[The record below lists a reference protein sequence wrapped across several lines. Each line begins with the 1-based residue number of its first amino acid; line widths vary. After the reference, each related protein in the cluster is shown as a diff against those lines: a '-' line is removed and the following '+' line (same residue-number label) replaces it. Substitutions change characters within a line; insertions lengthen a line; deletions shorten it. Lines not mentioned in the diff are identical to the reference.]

1 MEQSEN
7 PIADMLAKQ
16 GSNVESNASQETQSQ
31 ETSAQEEQPSNQ
43 ETSEASSEEPQES
56 QESQEAQEQPK
67 NEESTQELDNSNA
80 ENSIEDNNS
89 QNEESDDSGSS
100 DGIEEK
106 NWWDDDSE
114 GATTT
119 NEETSS
125 VDYSTLSKALGI
137 ESGREGD
144 IVKEFETIRQQNEEY
159 KQKVEE
165 LSKEPQFADE
175 RLAQANEI
183 AKNGG
188 DYQEFLG
195 LSQTDWSLVGDD
207 ELIAAIQLK
216 PVFGDDVENMNKYM
230 ADMDPVQKRLQA
242 DQIRTQLN
250 QEQQQA
256 MDKIRQDA
264 AKKKID
270 TDAKIRSSLDSI
282 DSLYGVKLT
291 SGKKKSLYD
300 ELTTGNFMKNLFYTD
315 GKPDHKRMVENA
327 YLLSNIK
334 EIMKVNI
341 SRATNKGKKEVF
353 DEASNP
359 QVRSNNGQFVAP
371 TKKETTAFGDYFND
385 LKKGGPK

>member
-1 MEQSEN
+1 MEQNQN

-31 ETSAQEEQPSNQ
+31 ETSAQEEQPINQ
-43 ETSEASSEEPQES
+43 ETSEVSSEKTQET
-56 QESQEAQEQPK
+56 EEAQEQPK

-89 QNEESDDSGSS
+89 QSEKSDDSGSS

-114 GATTT
+114 SATTT
-119 NEETSS
+119 NEETST

-137 ESGREGD
+137 ESGREAD

-216 PVFGDDVENMNKYM
+216 SVFGDDAESMKKYM

-242 DQIRTQLN
+242 DQIRSQLN

-256 MDKIRQDA
+256 MNKIKQDA
-264 AKKKID
+264 AKKRID
-270 TDAKIRSSLDSI
+270 TDAKIRSSLDST

-291 SGKKKSLYD
+291 AAKKKSLYN
-300 ELTTGNFMKNLFYTD
+300 ELTTGNFMNDLFYTD
-315 GKPDHKRMVENA
+315 GKPDFKRMVENA

-341 SRATNKGKKEVF
+341 SNATNKGKKEVF

-359 QVRSNNGQFVAP
+359 QVRSNNGQFVNP